1 MNTRGSVVRPFGLG
15 SNAAAFRRFASGK
28 CLQSL
33 VLACGVIFATNA
45 TAETAAK
52 PQDQAAVS
60 VRPGINDRFLDP
72 ELKIDEWLGRFEI
85 ESREVYSAR
94 DQVLKAC
101 GLKPGARV
109 ADVGAG
115 TGFYSRLFSQAVGEK
130 GWVYSVD
137 ISTTFLRHINEQVQA
152 ANITNQTSVLC
163 SERSIKLPANSVD
176 LVFICD
182 TYHHFEFPQ
191 ATLAS
196 IEKALKPGG
205 TLVVIDFERI
215 PGKSREFIM
224 GHVRAGKQV
233 FREEIMEAG
242 FEFER
247 EVSLPEFKEN
257 YLLRFRKP
265 K

>member
-1 MNTRGSVVRPFGLG
+1 MSLLG
-15 SNAAAFRRFASGK
+15 SNSQRQSILELSHTTRRGFAQIAK
-28 CLQSL
+28 SL
-33 VLACGVIFATNA
+33 NLILAIGLLGWTPVS
-45 TAETAAK
+45 AETTGK
-52 PQDQAAVS
+52 PKES

-94 DQVLKAC
+94 DRVLKAC
-101 GLKPGARV
+101 ALKPGARV

-115 TGFYSRLFSQAVGEK
+115 TGFYSRLFSEAVGK
-130 GWVYSVD
+130 QGWVYSID
-137 ISTTFLRHINEQVQA
+137 ISTTFLRHINQQMQA
-152 ANITNQTSVLC
+152 AEIANQTSVLC
-163 SERSIKLPANSVD
+163 SERSIKLPPNSVD
-176 LVFICD
+176 FVFICD

-196 IEKALKPGG
+196 IKQALKPGG
-205 TLVVIDFERI
+205 ILMLIDFERI

-233 FREEIMEAG
+233 FREEIMDAG
-242 FEFER
+242 FQFER
-247 EVSLPEFKEN
+247 EISLPEFKEN
-257 YLLRFRKP
+257 YLLRFQKP